1 MLHTV
6 NLTLTFSSVKET
18 ASAREYQAHAYSEE
32 VTSLMGEAA
41 HAEGSEKVPRQI
53 GSVGVNL
60 RLVSPWSNEDADDG
74 E

>member
-32 VTSLMGEAA
+32 VTSLMREAA
-41 HAEGSEKVPRQI
+41 HPEGSEKCQ
-53 GSVGVNL
+53 GKLAGL
-60 RLVSPWSNEDADDG
+60 E
-74 E
+74 